1 MATIHS
7 TFQTMGKISIETELL
22 AAVDSLE
29 WDIWALDK
37 ETSTQISLLQSRAQF
52 QYLVETRGAINI
64 YMVLQGTLIIIMVI
78 STNKLERIFKT
89 N

>member
-1 MATIHS
+1 
-7 TFQTMGKISIETELL
+7 MGKSSIETELL

-29 WDIWALDK
+29 WDIWALAK
-37 ETSTQISLLQSRAQF
+37 ETTTQISSLQSRDQF

-64 YMVLQGTLIIIMVI
+64 FMVLQGTLIIIMVI
-78 STNKLERIFKT
+78 STNKLERIFRT